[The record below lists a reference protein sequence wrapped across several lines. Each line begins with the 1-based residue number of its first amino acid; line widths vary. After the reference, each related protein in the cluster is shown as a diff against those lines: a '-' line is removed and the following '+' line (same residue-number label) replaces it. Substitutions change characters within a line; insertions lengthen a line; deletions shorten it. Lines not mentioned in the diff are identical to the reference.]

1 MEKTFSNSGKKKFN
15 WRVLVNL
22 KENKGGNREQGQTL
36 FKAD

>member
-1 MEKTFSNSGKKKFN
+1 MEKTFSNSGKKFN

-22 KENKGGNREQGQTL
+22 KENKGGNREQGHTL